1 MNWRQYCSPE
11 RRFNWVQ
18 NWMMKQLGISTKYEQ
33 TAIKYVRLY
42 IITFIKKANKKAN
55 RERVTTDVHHTSRQ
69 HRIKKK
75 TRESLSYLFRN
86 ASTDFAI
93 SA

>member
-33 TAIKYVRLY
+33 TATKYVRLY
-42 IITFIKKANKKAN
+42 IITFIKKAN

-69 HRIKKK
+69 YRIKRKT